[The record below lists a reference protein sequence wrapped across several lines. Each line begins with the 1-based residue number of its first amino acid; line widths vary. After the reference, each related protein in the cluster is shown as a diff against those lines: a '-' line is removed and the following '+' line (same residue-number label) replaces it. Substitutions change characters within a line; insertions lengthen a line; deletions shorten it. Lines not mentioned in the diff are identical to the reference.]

1 MIKNLRLFP
10 ASLAGFGLL
19 LLIAACDFTGGG
31 GLSPVQLATDG
42 TGPQAGSNYA
52 SRALNKVPASYYSS
66 GKMLWHHP
74 TGAPTG
80 KGRKVFAA
88 LKESSAHGLREDYYL
103 TADLLAQD
111 GLKARSPSEAMKIDR
126 ALTQGLYEMVR
137 DFKYGRYNPESR
149 PAASKTFASAVSADN
164 IHEWFAENEPK
175 GKSYVDLR
183 KQLRSNGSLSPTQRS
198 LIALNMERLR
208 WVPEAQYGVATIR
221 VNIADQILEAF
232 NGNSREDVMRV
243 VIGRDERPTPLLNDP
258 IRDLKFSPDWTVPE
272 TIIEKDFLPK
282 LKKNPRAFDPD
293 KYEILIN
300 GVPPWEVENWDEVE
314 PEDVFIRRAASDNGP
329 LGGVRF
335 SMYNS
340 QAIFLH
346 DTANKAL
353 FSREFRAYS
362 SGCVRV
368 QRAED
373 LSVWIMKFQNPKLTR
388 EQVAER
394 MGSGKTT
401 SFKLS
406 QRVMA
411 NLQYMTAYI
420 DGENKL
426 RYTPDPYS
434 WDRPLAKQMGLGI
447 ARSARVIA
455 PQDLV
460 YDISP

>member
-1 MIKNLRLFP
+1 MFRTARFLTT
-10 ASLAGFGLL
+10 SLDGLGLIL
-19 LLIAACDFTGGG
+19 LAAACDFSGGG
-31 GLSPVQLATDG
+31 GLTPVTLATDG
-42 TGPQAGSNYA
+42 SAGAAGQSYA
-52 SRALNKVPASYYSS
+52 NRKISATAAKYYGD
-66 GKMLWHHP
+66 GKMLWHYADGNP
-74 TGAPTG
+74 NG

-88 LKESSAHGLREDYYL
+88 LKAASAHGLRADSYL
-103 TADLLAQD
+103 PADLLALDKMQRRSREQA
-111 GLKARSPSEAMKIDR
+111 LKVDR
-126 ALTQGLYEMVR
+126 AITQGLYELVR
-137 DFKYGRYNPESR
+137 DFTYGRFNENR
-149 PAASKTFASAVSADN
+149 PLGSGTFASALKADD
-164 IHEWFAENEPK
+164 IHVWFAENEPK
-175 GKSYVDLR
+175 GKSYADLR
-183 KQLRSNGSLSPTQRS
+183 KQLRSNGGLSPTQRS

-208 WVPEAQYGVATIR
+208 WVPEAEYGVATIR

-232 NGNSREDVMRV
+232 NGTSREDVMRV
-243 VIGRDERPTPLLNDP
+243 VIGREERPTPLLNDP

-293 KYEILIN
+293 KYEILVN

-340 QAIFLH
+340 DAIFLH

-373 LSVWIMKFQNPKLTR
+373 LSVWIMKFQNPALSQ
-388 EQVAER
+388 EEIAAR

-406 QRVMA
+406 QRVQA

-426 RYTPDPYS
+426 RFTPDPYS
-434 WDRPLAKQMGLGI
+434 WDRPLARKLGLGI
-447 ARSARVIA
+447 APSSAAAV
-455 PQDLV
+455 PQDLE